1 MRTSEQTD
9 ALSSAMAKA
18 WAKLTDPV
26 ADAKNSHFGSTY
38 AKLSAGTTVIRPALA
53 SEGLSYSQGIGKS
66 EALGHVMITR
76 ITHASGQWQETDY
89 PIAIS
94 AKPQA
99 MASANTYARRHA
111 LFAAVGVAPDDDDG
125 EGAHERAPTY
135 DEGRKDEALRIIE
148 QLNAPAAPGYH
159 GASFAAKLK
168 GEGVGHTLEQV
179 KRFCLWLGRSK
190 PSQMDAGAREKLIAY
205 LASDKGA
212 ASWDDYE
219 AACG

>member
-9 ALSSAMAKA
+9 ALSAAMAKA

-135 DEGRKDEALRIIE
+135 DEGRKDEAARIIE
-148 QLNAPAAPGYH
+148 QLNAPAAPRY
-159 GASFAAKLK
+159 
-168 GEGVGHTLEQV
+168 
-179 KRFCLWLGRSK
+179 CLWLGRSK